1 MVAPLSLRL
10 GQTGHPGEKLLLF
23 LRTYLNVL
31 FRTSFFVFLVSLF
44 RKLEDDMSKKYTL
57 ADFCK
62 KRGITPEWL
71 ASIDGHLEIDSRTRR
86 LRDD

>member
-1 MVAPLSLRL
+1 M
-10 GQTGHPGEKLLLF
+10 
-23 LRTYLNVL
+23 L

-71 ASIDGHLEIDSRTRR
+71 ASKDGNLEIDSRTRK
-86 LRDD
+86 LPDDELIVGGSLTFKNCAFSKFPDRVVVGGKL